1 METVSGIEGTNWLD
15 EILQDAFTQEYNISV
30 SGGNDKSH
38 YAFSGN
44 YTDQTGIIRNSGYD
58 RLAVRANVGSQV
70 KSWLNTGLNINFT
83 KSNTRFAKSNSY
95 DYSIIRS
102 AMLYPPTIYVGDHT
116 QDDEYFWLSAN
127 PRTYVN
133 TAKDE
138 LKSINVFTSAFLEIK
153 FTDWLRFRQN
163 FGMSYTDQR
172 AFYLLSP

>member
-1 METVSGIEGTNWLD
+1 MYKR
-15 EILQDAFTQEYNISV
+15 Q
-30 SGGNDKSH
+30 
-38 YAFSGN
+38 
-44 YTDQTGIIRNSGYD
+44 
-58 RLAVRANVGSQV
+58 
-70 KSWLNTGLNINFT
+70 
-83 KSNTRFAKSNSY
+83 
-95 DYSIIRS
+95 

-163 FGMSYTDQR
+163 FGMSYTDNERSTYYPRETGEGKNYNGR
-172 AFYLLSP
+172 AGKSDNFYQMCIRDSRDLVPMYRW